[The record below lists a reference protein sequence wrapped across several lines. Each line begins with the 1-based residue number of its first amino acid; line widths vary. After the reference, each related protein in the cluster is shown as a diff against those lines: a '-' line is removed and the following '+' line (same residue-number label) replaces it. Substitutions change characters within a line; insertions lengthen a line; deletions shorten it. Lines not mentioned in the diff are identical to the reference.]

1 MNQLPQLTPETSL
14 RVLRTI
20 HISFLVASGLI
31 IYVGET
37 AAPRGSA
44 AIESSLFYLLSV
56 VAGLSAL
63 FGWAFQRKM
72 SAAAEQQAISG
83 MPIELTALQRR
94 QVGYMIAFACSLSV
108 VLYGFVLLFLGATR
122 PQIIP
127 LYVVGIVLL
136 LYFTPRR
143 LG

>member
-1 MNQLPQLTPETSL
+1 MNQPFQLTPETSL
-14 RVLRTI
+14 RVLRTV
-20 HISFLVASGLI
+20 HISFLVASVLI

-37 AAPRGSA
+37 AAPRDSA
-44 AIESSLFYLLSV
+44 AIKSSVFYALAIA
-56 VAGLSAL
+56 AGLAAL
-63 FGWAFQRKM
+63 FGWTFQRKM

-83 MPIELTALQRR
+83 MPIELAALQRR

-108 VLYGFVLLFLGATR
+108 TLYGFVLLFLGATR
-122 PQIIP
+122 TQIVP

-143 LG
+143 LQ